1 MVCDYKQYV
10 GDRSLIYM
18 CGGVGMLSKFKS
30 FFAVLLGVVTLISVA
45 SPSFAALDLS
55 QVQIDTTPVFTLAGI
70 IISAIASIWAI
81 KKVIKLGNRS

>member
-1 MVCDYKQYV
+1 
-10 GDRSLIYM
+10 
-18 CGGVGMLSKFKS
+18 MLSKFKS
-30 FFAVLLGVVTLISVA
+30 LFAVLLGVVTLIAVA

-70 IISAIASIWAI
+70 IVSAIASIWAI